1 MIFLRQAFFIHLLIR
16 IFHRMLHHHTSRRS
30 DDLPSQKNILQAE
43 GLDLL
48 PVIRRPYPINLE
60 QQKQIV
66 SQHHQLEDCLIIACR
81 PQPGNG
87 AWELHCSCGNLKSIA
102 WRTLRVLLL
111 MFNSDNCLGFGAAGS
126 GGRTRSGRLSVCCN
140 QNSVA
145 ANSRCIRW
153 DLY

>member
-1 MIFLRQAFFIHLLIR
+1 
-16 IFHRMLHHHTSRRS
+16 MLHHHTSRRS

-48 PVIRRPYPINLE
+48 PVFRRPYHINLE

-87 AWELHCSCGNLKSIA
+87 PWELLRSSLEKSSTSPLLVQDGCGKDLS
-102 WRTLRVLLL
+102 
-111 MFNSDNCLGFGAAGS
+111 
-126 GGRTRSGRLSVCCN
+126 SGRRPPLCGRLFS
-140 QNSVA
+140 
-145 ANSRCIRW
+145 
-153 DLY
+153 